1 MKLRIAILASAVTF
15 LPIFNSDSAFAHAA
29 LESTTPAKGAVVAQS
44 TNKVVMQFGEELLV
58 LEGKSPNSIIVSDS
72 HGKKVSTGRVAISG
86 TKISI
91 ALKAPLNP
99 GKYTVK
105 YRVVSADG
113 HVVSGSYSF
122 IVK

>member
-1 MKLRIAILASAVTF
+1 MKLRIAILACAVNF
-15 LPIFNSDSAFAHAA
+15 LPISNSDSAFAHAA

-44 TNKVVMQFGEELLV
+44 IKKVVMQFGEELLV

-122 IVK
+122 TVK

>member
-1 MKLRIAILASAVTF
+1 MKLRIVILACAVSF

-44 TNKVVMQFGEELLV
+44 TNKVMMQFGEELLV

-72 HGKKVSTGRVAISG
+72 HGKKVSTGRVTVSG
-86 TKISI
+86 AKISN

-122 IVK
+122 TVK

>member
-1 MKLRIAILASAVTF
+1 MKLRIAILACAVTF
-15 LPIFNSDSAFAHAA
+15 LPIFYSDSAFAHAA
-29 LESTTPAKGAVVAQS
+29 IESTLPAKGAVVAQS

-113 HVVSGSYSF
+113 HVVSGSYTF
-122 IVK
+122 TVK

>member
-44 TNKVVMQFGEELLV
+44 IKKVVMQFGEELLV

-122 IVK
+122 TVK

>member
-1 MKLRIAILASAVTF
+1 MKLRVAILACAVTF
-15 LPIFNSDSAFAHAA
+15 LPISNSDSAFAHAA
-29 LESTTPAKGAVVAQS
+29 IESTLPAKGAVVAQS

-113 HVVSGSYSF
+113 HVVSGSYTF
-122 IVK
+122 TVK

>member
-1 MKLRIAILASAVTF
+1 MKLRIAILACAVTF
-15 LPIFNSDSAFAHAA
+15 LPIFYSDSAFAHAA
-29 LESTTPAKGAVVAQS
+29 IESTLPAKGAVVAQS

-72 HGKKVSTGRVAISG
+72 HGKKVSTGRVTVSG
-86 TKISI
+86 AKISN
-91 ALKAPLNP
+91 ALKSPLNP

-113 HVVSGSYSF
+113 HVVSGSYTF
-122 IVK
+122 TVK